1 MDKLL
6 RSLDRFAAICVIS
19 LMGVMS
25 VITFVAVFFRFVMH
39 SPLAWTEEVARY
51 MMVWVTFMGAGLAM
65 GKGRHIGVTMA
76 LDLLPRRLR
85 LIADA
90 VAKYIMAAFFCAM
103 IYYGAKFTLNLRTQV
118 SPALGLPMIFPYIA
132 VPIGCF
138 YMLLQILLLGRG
150 RNDGEASRA
159 ADLNPECEDR

>member
-1 MDKLL
+1 M
-6 RSLDRFAAICVIS
+6 DRFATLCVIS

-25 VITFVAVFFRFVMH
+25 VITFVVVFFRFVMH

-65 GKGRHIGVTMA
+65 GRGRHIGVTMV

-85 LIADA
+85 LIADTLA
-90 VAKYIMAAFFCAM
+90 RCIMAAFFCAM
-103 IYYGAKFTLNLRTQV
+103 IYYGAKFTLSLRTQI
-118 SPALGLPMIFPYIA
+118 SPAIGLPMIFPYIA

-138 YMLLQILLLGRG
+138 YMLLQILLLR
-150 RNDGEASRA
+150 RERDDGGASSRA
-159 ADLNPECEDR
+159 AGLNPECEDQ

>member
-6 RSLDRFAAICVIS
+6 RSLDRFATTCVIS

-39 SPLAWTEEVARY
+39 SPLTWTEEVARY

-65 GKGRHIGVTMA
+65 GKRRHIGVTMA

-85 LIADA
+85 LTADA

-103 IYYGAKFTLNLRTQV
+103 IYYGAKFTLSLRTQI

-138 YMLLQILLLGRG
+138 YMLLQVLLLGRG

-159 ADLNPECEDR
+159 ADLNTECEDQ